1 MRVFTT
7 RKVKVLITYLPVLAL
22 LCMTALYV
30 ADNIMSSRVFNKVIM
45 PVFGDAVL
53 TGNKLALQTVT
64 DAEITLL
71 CKAMNGVTDREQQR
85 KIAEQYT
92 RDVRFMPDKSGYF
105 FTFTTEGFCI
115 YHPVRESLINTDMSS
130 STDAKGEYFVK
141 KFNEVAKSKGEG
153 FVEYYWAKEGQ
164 GDQPKISYIKMIPGT
179 DLYIGS
185 GIYADNVAAAQASV
199 TNEVNEQN
207 RKYAVY
213 KVIIWLACVT
223 ILILLSVVVTQRII
237 RPLREIIS
245 KLSATTNDIAQA
257 SKSISDGSLNLA
269 DSANSQAA
277 AVEETSSSL
286 EEINSMTRV
295 TSQNAGKAN
304 QKAESSNAIA
314 SRGGESISQMTTA
327 MEGIKQSSQE
337 ISNVI
342 KIIDEIAFQTNL
354 LALNA
359 AVEAARAGEAGK
371 GFAVVAEEV
380 RNLAMRSADA
390 ARSTAQMIEASV
402 KNSQNG
408 VIIVSEVSTAFQE
421 VTQSAG
427 EVNSLISEI
436 SHASDEQST
445 GLDQVSKA
453 MNQIDTVTQSI
464 ASHAEESASAAQQL
478 NQQVENVKEV
488 VNELHQMVV

>member
-1 MRVFTT
+1 MNKMV
-7 RKVKVLITYLPVLAL
+7 
-22 LCMTALYV
+22 M
-30 ADNIMSSRVFNKVIM
+30 DKVII
-45 PVFGDAVL
+45 PEFGRTVL
-53 TGNKLALQTVT
+53 DGNKLALQTVT
-64 DAEITLL
+64 DSQVILL
-71 CKAMNGVTDREQQR
+71 TEAMQGASDREQQR
-85 KIAEQYT
+85 QIAEKYT
-92 RDVRFMPDKSGYF
+92 KDIRFMPDKSGYF
-105 FTFTTEGFCI
+105 FTFSTDGYCI
-115 YHPVRESLINTDMSS
+115 YHPIVESMINTNILESR
-130 STDAKGEYFVK
+130 DANGEFYARK
-141 KFNEVAKSKGEG
+141 MNEVAKSKGEG

-179 DLYIGS
+179 NLYIGT
-185 GIYADNVAAAQASV
+185 GIYADNVAAAQENVANNVS
-199 TNEVNEQN
+199 EKN
-207 RKYAVY
+207 REYAVY
-213 KVIIWLACVT
+213 KLIIWLACVAV
-223 ILILLSVVVTQRII
+223 LILLSVIVTRRII
-237 RPLREIIS
+237 KPLRDIIS
-245 KLSATTNDIAQA
+245 RLSITTNDIAQA

-295 TSQNAGKAN
+295 TSQNADQAN
-304 QKAESSNAIA
+304 QKAERSNAIA
-314 SRGGESISQMTTA
+314 SRGGESISQMTAA

-464 ASHAEESASAAQQL
+464 ASNAEESASAAQQL